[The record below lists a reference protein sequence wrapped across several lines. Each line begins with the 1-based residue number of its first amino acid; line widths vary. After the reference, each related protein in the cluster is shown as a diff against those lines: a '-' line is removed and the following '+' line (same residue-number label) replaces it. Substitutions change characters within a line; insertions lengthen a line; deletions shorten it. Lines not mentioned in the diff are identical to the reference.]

1 MVVRGEYFRDY
12 NAFMH
17 LPRIELG
24 FPRSQCICV
33 FLAAVICAN
42 PGLWLTAQ
50 SSKTPVPVE
59 SPTAVAERGITLGT
73 KGHCKEAMPIL
84 KAVIPKI
91 HNDKDLLHDAVMAR
105 AQCGMATDQ
114 RDVVDESLMVL
125 RREFPGDAKVLYITT
140 RYYSE
145 LANRTAQELL
155 QKAPSSPEAETLVAE
170 AFQAQGRWDDAAAQ
184 YRKILQQNP
193 NQPGIHYQL
202 GRILLSKPMDPT
214 VTAEA
219 IKEFEA
225 ELKINP
231 ISPSAEFMLGDLA
244 WRNQKTDE
252 AIDHFTR
259 ATQFDAGLAEAYLGL
274 GMALNAAGKYSDA
287 IVPLKKYTEMDPSD
301 PAGFY
306 QLATAYARTGNKPEA
321 DRLLAVQRQLEK
333 EKPRVVTPPPQDIS
347 QPH

>member
-1 MVVRGEYFRDY
+1 M
-12 NAFMH
+12 NLH
-17 LPRIELG
+17 RIEPG
-24 FPRSQCICV
+24 SPRSRCIFFFFIV
-33 FLAAVICAN
+33 VICGN
-42 PGLWLTAQ
+42 PGAWSIAQ
-50 SSKTPVPVE
+50 VSKAPAPAE
-59 SPTAVAERGITLGT
+59 SPITAAERGITLGT
-73 KGHCKEAMPIL
+73 KGHCKEAMPLL
-84 KAVIPKI
+84 KGVIPKI
-91 HNDKDLLHDAVMAR
+91 HNDKDLLHDALMAR

-114 RDVVDESLMVL
+114 RDVVAESIVL
-125 RREFPGDAKVLYITT
+125 LTREFPGDAKVLYITT

-170 AFQAQGRWDDAAAQ
+170 AFQAQGRWDDATAQ
-184 YRKILQQNP
+184 YRKILEQNP

-202 GRILLSKPMDPT
+202 GRILLSKPLDPT
-214 VTAEA
+214 LTDQAT
-219 IKEFEA
+219 KEFEA

-231 ISPSAEFMLGDLA
+231 TSPSAEFMLGDLA
-244 WRNQKTDE
+244 WRSQKADE
-252 AIDHFTR
+252 AIEHFSR

-274 GMALNAAGKYSDA
+274 GMALNAAGKYSEA
-287 IVPLKKYTEMDPSD
+287 IPPLKKYTDLDPSD
-301 PAGFY
+301 PAGYY